1 MKNFYLLMLATMF
14 SATVF
19 SQSET
24 PANQEWDDYFMP
36 GVGYKIYTP
45 KNSDSLGVYQGISTE
60 FVIYAKA
67 RTGQST
73 YGNYGPSRVKT
84 YGNLSI
90 MKSDKNSAKDI
101 FNVNFGVNLSFEAV
115 AKRKFMIPYFGLELG
130 GMFRRDFSSV
140 QFTPVAGVQ
149 LISNKRMI
157 WTAQAG
163 YNYTIKYF
171 DQYSGLQYSST
182 VNLLLWNK

>member
-1 MKNFYLLMLATMF
+1 MKHCYLLIVLLW
-14 SATVF
+14 SAAVNA
-19 SQSET
+19 QST
-24 PANQEWDDYFMP
+24 DPNQEWDDYFMP
-36 GVGYKIYTP
+36 GVGYKFYTP
-45 KNSDSLGVYQGISTE
+45 KNSDSLGVYSGISTE

-67 RTGQST
+67 RTGPGGS
-73 YGNYGPSRVKT
+73 YAYGPSRVKT

-90 MKSDKNSAKDI
+90 MKSDKSSAKDI
-101 FNVNFGVNLSFEAV
+101 FNVNFGLNLSFEAV
-115 AKRKFMIPYFGLELG
+115 AKRKFGIPYFGLELG
-130 GMFRRDFSSV
+130 GMFRRDFSSL
-140 QFTPVAGVQ
+140 QFTPVAGIQ